1 MKHAPLLY
9 VNEDSIPV
17 ETSNAISDLG
27 VTNLIFVNIDD
38 VSSVSLSGSVVEYN
52 TMQEVINTIKS
63 DSNSENYITI
73 TSFATGDG
81 YFAPSGMIAAYH
93 GSPVLNIA
101 EVKEAYNTLDMII
114 TWREY
119 DGDYY
124 HGCRSIGALPMMDEP
139 IKIDNPPSYID
150 LVLYFFTN
158 DRTFPP
164 TGLDLKLQWFSTVH
178 NAIYNMIDGYGLDGD
193 GQEAYLFVSPR
204 DTDIR
209 DPISRIMMGNNSY
222 AGQIPV
228 ETAAFSSAIICRNIL
243 YPAIIYANPGRDITT
258 SQHMNFF
265 TGQFD
270 HNANDG
276 NQYTTDATKDNKNS
290 FSSHG
295 RFYEGHCMWDNL
307 LERFNNGVSI
317 CLYSG
322 HGTGGSGISSQY
334 KNIAEQFP
342 LAEPTHENLYDF
354 EWWDAWRGYSG
365 YDDDRTKTV
374 RDRDM
379 SIYNAEE
386 PNLYDFIHFKWV
398 DQLFQ
403 NLHSEIEIWSSC
415 TTAAHFG
422 PIVYLSHGS
431 VIYSGCTGSGYTLV
445 DDLYKTKSMY
455 DGGLSIFIGSSIIG
469 SAPIDLH
476 P

>member
-150 LVLYFFTN
+150 LVLY
-158 DRTFPP
+158 RS
-164 TGLDLKLQWFSTVH
+164 ST
-178 NAIYNMIDGYGLDGD
+178 
-193 GQEAYLFVSPR
+193 
-204 DTDIR
+204 
-209 DPISRIMMGNNSY
+209 
-222 AGQIPV
+222 
-228 ETAAFSSAIICRNIL
+228 
-243 YPAIIYANPGRDITT
+243 
-258 SQHMNFF
+258 
-265 TGQFD
+265 
-270 HNANDG
+270 
-276 NQYTTDATKDNKNS
+276 
-290 FSSHG
+290 
-295 RFYEGHCMWDNL
+295 
-307 LERFNNGVSI
+307 
-317 CLYSG
+317 
-322 HGTGGSGISSQY
+322 
-334 KNIAEQFP
+334 
-342 LAEPTHENLYDF
+342 
-354 EWWDAWRGYSG
+354 
-365 YDDDRTKTV
+365 
-374 RDRDM
+374 
-379 SIYNAEE
+379 
-386 PNLYDFIHFKWV
+386 
-398 DQLFQ
+398 
-403 NLHSEIEIWSSC
+403 
-415 TTAAHFG
+415 
-422 PIVYLSHGS
+422 S
-431 VIYSGCTGSGYTLV
+431 V
-445 DDLYKTKSMY
+445 
-455 DGGLSIFIGSSIIG
+455 
-469 SAPIDLH
+469 
-476 P
+476 